1 MHYRFLYLVRVIGL
15 DTVYFQGKGSM
26 DAEIRIA
33 PPHRKDVAQADT
45 SPTSLSPSEPPSLDT
60 LTTEVQCLLA
70 EFGTLGPDELR
81 AAALQLRTLARISEA
96 MARHG
101 DH

>member
-1 MHYRFLYLVRVIGL
+1 MHYRFLYLFRVIGL
-15 DTVYFQGKGSM
+15 DTVYFQGKESM

-45 SPTSLSPSEPPSLDT
+45 SPSPSEPPSLDA

-70 EFGTLGPDELR
+70 DFGTLGPDELR